1 MVEEEKVGKE
11 GVGSGESESVAVSL
25 AVPLPPSAVGEAREL
40 LLGAEAEAEE
50 VN

>member
-1 MVEEEKVGKE
+1 MEEGEGKE
-11 GVGSGESESVAVSL
+11 GVERGEGESVAVPL
-25 AVPLPPSAVGEAREL
+25 AVQLPASAVGEAREL

>member
-1 MVEEEKVGKE
+1 MEEKEGKE
-11 GVGSGESESVAVSL
+11 KEGSEESESVAVQL
-25 AVPLPPSAVGEAREL
+25 AVPLPASAVGEAREL